1 MFISQSN
8 QYYNKILFRNESD
21 QTIPPCPNPHYRY
34 AWFGWFR
41 NCVAA
46 SAAKKQKQGP
56 TDEGLFLHQQSDSGV
71 WCCFI
76 LKMLKDKSGWIIP
89 TLLYSSMVNWYDL
102 VHCIK
107 LMRLN
112 HTVLITFKNFIL
124 LKSTSN
130 ITNII
135 QPYAILASNFHNCSL
150 SSL

>member
-1 MFISQSN
+1 M
-8 QYYNKILFRNESD
+8 SD

-71 WCCFI
+71 WCCF

-124 LKSTSN
+124 LKSTPN
-130 ITNII
+130 ITNVI
-135 QPYAILASNFHNCSL
+135 QPYEIFASNFHNYSL